1 MADDRRII
9 TFARA
14 DSIAPKPTSWL
25 IEDWLVAD
33 SLAGLVGPSGC
44 GKTFLALDWAARVAT
59 GAPWFGR
66 NVVQGAVFY
75 IAGEGRTG
83 LRKRLAGWEQASG
96 IPLAGAPL
104 FIADGLPPLCD
115 EYVTTGVCEAIAEV
129 AEQTF
134 FETGCDP
141 ALVVVDTVARGLAGF
156 DENSAADMGKFIRS
170 LDWLRGCWGCCVLAV
185 HHTGHGD
192 AAQDRARGSSAFRAA
207 LDAEFVVKPSAD
219 AIAVRGTK
227 AKDWPAPL
235 EIILSKRVQSIELP
249 GMERPETTLALYDG
263 VGMARELDKQGRV
276 LAMAQQGASLRTI
289 AAHIGISKSTA
300 ARWIAAAGTGCP
312 TVPP

>member
-14 DSIAPKPTSWL
+14 DSITPKPTSWL

-33 SLAGLVGPSGC
+33 SLAGLVGPSGS
-44 GKTFLALDWAARVAT
+44 GKTFLALQWGACVAT

-66 NVVQGAVFY
+66 NVAQGAVFY

-104 FIADGLPPLCD
+104 FVADNLPALCD
-115 EYVTTGVCEAIAEV
+115 EYVTAGICEAIAEI
-129 AEQTF
+129 AEKTF
-134 FETGCDP
+134 FEAGCDP
-141 ALVVVDTVARGLAGF
+141 ALIVVDTVARGLAGF

-170 LDWLRGCWGCCVLAV
+170 LDWLRGRFGCCVLAL

-207 LDAEFVVKPSAD
+207 LDAEFVIKPGAEVVAVK
-219 AIAVRGTK
+219 GTK

-235 EIILSKRVQSIELP
+235 EVTLTKRVLPIELP
-249 GMERPETTLALYDG
+249 GLERPETTLALYDG
-263 VGMARELDKQGRV
+263 AGMAREQDKRERALV
-276 LAMAQQGASLRTI
+276 MAQQGMSVRTI
-289 AAHIGISKSTA
+289 AASVGVSKSTVS
-300 ARWIAAAGTGCP
+300 RWTGRAESGLSH
-312 TVPP
+312 VPP

>member
-14 DSIAPKPTSWL
+14 DSIVPKPTSWL
-25 IEDWLVAD
+25 IENWLVAD
-33 SLAGLVGPSGC
+33 SLAGLVGPSGS

-66 NVVQGAVFY
+66 NVAQGAVFY

-83 LRKRLAGWEQASG
+83 LRKRLAGWEQANG

-104 FIADGLPPLCD
+104 FIADSLPPLCD
-115 EYVTTGVCEAIAEV
+115 EYVMAGICEVIAEI

-134 FETGCDP
+134 FEAGCDP
-141 ALVVVDTVARGLAGF
+141 AFVVVDTVARGLAGF
-156 DENSAADMGKFIRS
+156 DENSAADMGKLIRS
-170 LDWLRGCWGCCVLAV
+170 LDWLRGRWGCCVLAV

-207 LDAEFVVKPSAD
+207 LDAEFVVKPGAD
-219 AIAVRGTK
+219 AVAVRGTK

-235 EIILSKRVQSIELP
+235 EITLAKRVQRIELP
-249 GMERPETTLALYDG
+249 GMEQPETTLALYDG
-263 VGMARELDKQGRV
+263 AGMARELDARERV
-276 LAMAQQGASLRTI
+276 LAMAQQGASVRTI
-289 AAHIGISKSTA
+289 AARVGVSKSTV
-300 ARWIAAAGTGCP
+300 ARWIAGAESGLSH
-312 TVPP
+312 VPP